1 MAYQVTLMPG
11 DGVGPEIMEATRAVL
26 EATRLS
32 IDWQEVPVGERAIH
46 ESGMPLPP
54 AVFKSLAK
62 TRCALKGPIA
72 TPIAGGFTSANVTLR
87 KQLGLYANLRP
98 ARSLPGVKTRF
109 GDVDLVVV
117 RENTESLYSGV
128 EHKVAPGV
136 IESLKII
143 TWEACSRIAKFAFD
157 FAEKNERKKVT
168 AVHKANI
175 MKLSDGLFLEACQR
189 IAKRHPNIQYDE
201 VIVDAVCMKLVINPQ
216 QFDIL
221 LCENLYGDI
230 ISDLCG
236 GLVGGLGLVPG
247 ANLGRKSAIF
257 EPVHGSAPDIAG
269 KGIANPTAMMLAAA
283 MMLRHLGEQSA
294 GDRIEAAVIKALQS
308 KKASTPDVGG
318 SGTTQSFTR
327 AVLRA
332 LKE

>member
-1 MAYQVTLMPG
+1 MAHSITLMPG
-11 DGVGPEIMEATRAVL
+11 DGVGPEITEATLAVI
-26 EATRLS
+26 EATGLE
-32 IDWQEVPVGERAIH
+32 IDWQEVQVGERAIK
-46 ESGMPLPP
+46 ELGMPLPP
-54 AVFKSLAK
+54 GVFKSLAK
-62 TRCALKGPIA
+62 TKCALKGPIT
-72 TPIAGGFTSANVTLR
+72 TPIGGGFTSANVTLR
-87 KQLGLYANLRP
+87 KQFGLFANLRP

-128 EHKVAPGV
+128 EHRVAPGV

-143 TWEACSRIAKFAFD
+143 TWEACSRIAKFAFE
-157 FAEKNERKKVT
+157 FAERNGRKKVT

-189 IAKRHPNIQYDE
+189 VAKRHPQIEYDE
-201 VIVDAVCMKLVINPQ
+201 VIVDALCMKLVIDPH

-247 ANLGRKSAIF
+247 ANLGKKTAIF

-269 KGIANPTAMMLAAA
+269 KGIANPTAMILAAS
-283 MMLRHLGEQSA
+283 MMLRHLGDQAA
-294 GDRIEAAVIKALQS
+294 GDRVEHAVIKALS
-308 KKASTPDVGG
+308 NKRAATPDVGG
-318 SGTTQSFTR
+318 RGTTQSFTK
-327 AVLRA
+327 AVLKA
-332 LKE
+332 LAE

>member
-1 MAYQVTLMPG
+1 MPG
-11 DGVGPEIMEATRAVL
+11 DGVGPEITEAMLAVI
-26 EATRLS
+26 EAAGLR
-32 IDWQEVPVGERAIH
+32 IDWREVPVGETAIA

-54 AVFKSLAK
+54 EVFKSLAK
-62 TRCALKGPIA
+62 TRCGLKGPIA
-72 TPIAGGFTSANVTLR
+72 TPIGKGFTSANVTLR

-98 ARSLPGVKTRF
+98 SRSLPGVKTRF
-109 GDVDLVVV
+109 GDLDLVVV

-143 TWEACSRIAKFAFD
+143 TWDACSRIAKFAFD
-157 FAEKNERKKVT
+157 FAERHGRKKVT

-189 IAKRHPNIQYDE
+189 VAKKHPNIVYE
-201 VIVDAVCMKLVINPQ
+201 EAIVDAVCMKLVINPQ

-247 ANLGRKSAIF
+247 ANLGKRAAIF

-269 KGIANPTAMMLAAA
+269 KGIANPTAMILAAV
-283 MMLRHLGEQSA
+283 MMLRHLGEQAA
-294 GDRIEAAVIKALQS
+294 GDRVENAVIKALQN
-308 KKASTPDVGG
+308 KKAATPDIGG
-318 SGTTQSFTR
+318 RGTTESFTK
-327 AVLRA
+327 A
-332 LKE
+332 LIKAL